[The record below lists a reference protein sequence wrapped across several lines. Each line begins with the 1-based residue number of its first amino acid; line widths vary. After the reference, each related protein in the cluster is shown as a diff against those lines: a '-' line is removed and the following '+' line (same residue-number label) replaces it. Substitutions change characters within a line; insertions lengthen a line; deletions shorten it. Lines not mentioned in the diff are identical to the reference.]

1 MSIRIL
7 SSHDRSTCVNGDI
20 VTIAQ
25 TNNTLAMDN
34 RSTYMSFKEG
44 RQRMVVKEGVG
55 G

>member
-1 MSIRIL
+1 MT
-7 SSHDRSTCVNGDI
+7 DPT